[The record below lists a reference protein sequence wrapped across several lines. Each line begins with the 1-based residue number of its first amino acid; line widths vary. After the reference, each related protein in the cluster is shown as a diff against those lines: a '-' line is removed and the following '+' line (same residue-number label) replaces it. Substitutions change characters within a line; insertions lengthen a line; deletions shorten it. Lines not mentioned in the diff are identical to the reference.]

1 MLLLKPNSGRKSG
14 GGGKNQPDSVLKNIT
29 PTQAYDDYVKNYFDR
44 KKADIER
51 QLGRKLT
58 EQDMQIL
65 EKAIY
70 NLTSS
75 PDTHIGI
82 RLPIDKLDSILND
95 GRFKSQ
101 FETGT
106 SKGILATDKRA
117 NYENMAMSYS
127 KTLPPEQRP
136 IYGMLFNYKKLSEVD
151 VSHGDGSHYGK
162 VIAIMKPDVKRYA
175 TFTGGDSL
183 DCRGQITPSPLLRPS
198 RYSLDMRNSYVAIN
212 AALTSQRLT
221 LLETSA
227 HYTEAQIHGGHAK
240 VNNIQHLIF
249 ARGTPTSQIP
259 TARLKQL
266 GISWSMEGE
275 NKIN

>member
-1 MLLLKPNSGRKSG
+1 
-14 GGGKNQPDSVLKNIT
+14 
-29 PTQAYDDYVKNYFDR
+29 
-44 KKADIER
+44 
-51 QLGRKLT
+51 
-58 EQDMQIL
+58 MQIL

-82 RLPIDKLDSILND
+82 RFDEKDIDSILND

-101 FETGT
+101 FETRT
-106 SKGILATDKRA
+106 SGGYLSPSTRA
-117 NYENMAMSYS
+117 DYEHAAMSYS

-175 TFTGGDSL
+175 TFTGYDSL
-183 DCRGQITPSPLLRPS
+183 DSNGRIIPSPLLRPS

-221 LLETSA
+221 LLETSTT
-227 HYTEAQIHGGHAK
+227 YTEAQIHGGHAK